1 MPETDIKDKLIS
13 YISDAVALEQNVEQM
28 LGGMIS
34 TTEDG
39 AMRGRLEQHRDETKQ
54 QIERLRGRLDANGAS
69 ESAMKNM
76 AAKAGAA
83 MKGVMDMGRGD
94 KAGKNARDG
103 YATEHMEI
111 ASYELLKRV
120 AERAGD
126 TETAAACDEILAQE
140 RAMAEAIAASWD
152 RVVELGLTGSTTA
165 GSTAPENATAA
176 G

>member
-111 ASYELLKRV
+111 AAYQLLERV
-120 AERAGD
+120 ATMAGD
-126 TETAAACDEILAQE
+126 SETAAVARTNRAEEEDMARFIEAHWDDVAAQSLREEGVLA
-140 RAMAEAIAASWD
+140 
-152 RVVELGLTGSTTA
+152 
-165 GSTAPENATAA
+165 
-176 G
+176 